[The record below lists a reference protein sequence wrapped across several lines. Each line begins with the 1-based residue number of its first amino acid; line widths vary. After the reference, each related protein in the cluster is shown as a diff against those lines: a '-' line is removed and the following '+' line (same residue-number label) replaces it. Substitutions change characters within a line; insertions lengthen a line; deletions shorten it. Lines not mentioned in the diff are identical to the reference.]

1 MHYYYRFCFRLFIFL
16 FITFGFLISP
26 QLFAQ
31 TDTLKI
37 SWNLNDTSEAVTHY
51 ELHRMVGTSLSDT
64 TLGNYSF
71 FIQVDS
77 TNGSIVS
84 NRITYIDRTRDQIN
98 PGRLISYRVLAVN
111 DSGLSSPLSNEAH
124 AGIPLISWPS
134 LPDSVILNPY
144 IENIIPYDT
153 IFPGGIEFL
162 RDPDHNDSQ
171 LILDTLVNFNSIVIA
186 DNNQNVLRISA
197 DPTNLVETAS
207 VILEARDPVGFY
219 DRDTLEF
226 FFSLNNPPQI
236 INFNPIRLA
245 KVDSLYQYQVEAT
258 DPDPGDVLT
267 FSLTAAPPFLG
278 ITAQSDTT
286 ALISGTPTI
295 NDTGQYNISVRVE
308 DLTGL
313 FDTRNYNVTV
323 TDTILFVNAP
333 VIISTPEDSAYVNS
347 LYQYQVVA
355 TDADPDD
362 ILVFSLPTAPSFL
375 GIATQ
380 SDTSAIVSGTP
391 LVSNVGQFDVRIIVT
406 DLVGFADTQFYQ
418 ITVTDTSTSPNFPP
432 QITSQPDTL
441 TYVDSLYQYQVVA
454 SDPNPGDILEYSLPI
469 SPTFMNINPN
479 TGFISGT
486 PQFSD
491 SGRHTVRVVVTDQLG
506 ASALQNYQLRVRGPV
521 IQPPLELAGDPIV
534 FPNPF
539 RPSQDH
545 QFLVIEPVPT
555 NAKAI
560 MIISPSGDLVYE
572 QTINPFQTRR
582 FVWNVRNTDGLPVAS
597 GFYIYIFRDGG
608 DSKVFSGKIAIIR

>member
-1 MHYYYRFCFRLFIFL
+1 MQYYYRFCFRLFIFL
-16 FITFGFLISP
+16 FTIFGFLLSSH
-26 QLFAQ
+26 LFAQ
-31 TDTLKI
+31 TDTLKV
-37 SWNLNDTSEAVTHY
+37 SWILNDTSEAVTHY
-51 ELHRMVGTSLSDT
+51 ELHRMISTSLSDT
-64 TLGNYSF
+64 TLGNYNF

-77 TNGSIVS
+77 LNGSIVG
-84 NRITYIDRTRDQIN
+84 NRITYIDRTRNEIN

-153 IFPGGIEFL
+153 IFSGGIEFL

-171 LILDTLVNFNSIVIA
+171 LILDTVANFNSIVIP

-207 VILEARDPVGFY
+207 VILEARDPAGFN

-226 FFSLNNPPQI
+226 YFSLNNPPQI
-236 INFNPIRLA
+236 INFNPVRLA
-245 KVDSLYQYQVEAT
+245 KVDSLYQYLVEAT
-258 DPDPGDVLT
+258 DPDPGDILT
-267 FSLTAAPPFLG
+267 FSLPGGPAFLNINSG
-278 ITAQSDTT
+278 NGLIT
-286 ALISGTPTI
+286 GTPAIT
-295 NDTGQYNISVRVE
+295 DTGQYNISVRVE

-313 FDTRNYNVTV
+313 FDTRNYNLIV
-323 TDTILFVNAP
+323 TDSIIFINAP
-333 VIISTPEDSAYVNS
+333 VIISSPGDSAFVNS

-355 TDADPDD
+355 TDADPGD
-362 ILVFSLPTAPSFL
+362 ILVFSLPTAPPFL
-375 GIATQ
+375 AIASQ

-391 LVSNVGQFDVRIIVT
+391 SVSNVGQFDVTIIVT
-406 DLVGFADTQFYQ
+406 DIVGLADTQFYQ
-418 ITVTDTSTSPNFPP
+418 ITVTDTSTSPNLPP
-432 QITSQPDTL
+432 QITSQPDTMV
-441 TYVDSLYQYQVVA
+441 YVDSLYRYQVVA
-454 SDPNPGDILEYSLPI
+454 NDPNPGDVLEYSLPI
-469 SPTFMNINPN
+469 SPTFITINQN
-479 TGFISGT
+479 NGLISGT

-491 SGRHTVRVVVTDQLG
+491 TGRYTIRVVVTDQVG
-506 ASALQNYQLRVRGPV
+506 ASAIQNYQLRVRGPA

-539 RPSQDH
+539 RASQNH

-555 NAKAI
+555 NATAI

-572 QTINPFQTRR
+572 QQLNPFQTRR

-597 GFYIYIFRDGG
+597 GFYIYIFRGSG
-608 DSKVFSGKIAIIR
+608 DNKVFSGKIAIIR